1 MNNFEAVIDVG
12 SKNLKLGIFNNY
24 DKSIYSS
31 KQKINDSLEKSL
43 NILIRDAEKYLSSHI
58 DDVVVLY
65 DSPKYYSLE
74 ISIKKVF
81 DINTS
86 IKKIYND
93 LIQEAHFLISQNNFK
108 DQIIHLIINNIIVDE
123 NKTLDKITDD
133 IKVKSLILEIKF
145 ICLNKILIENITN
158 KFKNNNLKISNLYCT
173 SYVKIYFYKKR
184 LISKDYL
191 FFIDIG
197 FERSSSFIFNNGKF
211 EFFKSIPIG
220 GNHITK
226 DISKILKLSL
236 EYSEDLKIKFNG
248 PENDISFIKNST
260 NKTNPFSETIEKN
273 ISIDLLK
280 QIIEARLDEI
290 IELSI
295 FDNMSIKNLTSLSK
309 HKLVVTGGGSK
320 LFSNNYNLR
329 INKIFAELVFYDEN
343 DSLVCETG
351 LNYNKSNESFH
362 IKTKEK
368 SKKLGFFENFFNLF
382 SK

>member
-31 KQKINDSLEKSL
+31 KQKINDSFEKSL

-108 DQIIHLIINNIIVDE
+108 DQIIHLVINNIIVDE

-173 SYVKIYFYKKR
+173 SYVKVYFYKKQ

-236 EYSEDLKIKFNG
+236 EYSEDLKIKFNRS
-248 PENDISFIKNST
+248 ENDISFIKNST

-295 FDNMSIKNLTSLSK
+295 FDSMSIKNLTSLSK

-329 INKIFAELVFYDEN
+329 INKIFTELVFYDEN

-351 LNYNKSNESFH
+351 LNYNKSNESFL

>member
-1 MNNFEAVIDVG
+1 MNNFDAIIDVG
-12 SKNLKLGIFNNY
+12 SKNLKLGIFNNKN
-24 DKSIYSS
+24 KSIYSS
-31 KQKINDSLEKSL
+31 KQKIDDSLEKSL
-43 NILIRDAEKYLSSHI
+43 NILVRDAEKNLSSHI
-58 DDVVVLY
+58 DDVIVLY

-81 DINTS
+81 DYSTL
-86 IKKIYND
+86 IKKIYDD
-93 LIQEAHFLISQNNFK
+93 LIQEAYFLISQNNFK

-133 IKVKSLILEIKF
+133 IKIKSLILEIKF

-173 SYVKIYFYKKR
+173 SYVKIYSYKNQF
-184 LISKDYL
+184 ISKDSL

-197 FERSSSFIFNNGKF
+197 FERSSGFMFNNSKF
-211 EFFKSIPIG
+211 EFYKSIPIG
-220 GNHITK
+220 GNSITK
-226 DISKILKLSL
+226 DISKILKFSL
-236 EYSEDLKIKFNG
+236 EYSEDLKIKFNIS
-248 PENDISFIKNST
+248 ENDISFNKNST
-260 NKTNPFSETIEKN
+260 NQINPFSETIEKN

-280 QIIEARLDEI
+280 QIIVSRLDEI

-295 FDNMSIKNLTSLSK
+295 FESMSIKNLNPLSK
-309 HKLVVTGGGSK
+309 HKLIITGGGSK
-320 LFSNNYNLR
+320 LLSNNYNLS
-329 INKIFAELVFYDEN
+329 INKVFSELVFYDEN
-343 DSLVCETG
+343 DTLVCESG
-351 LNYNKSNESFH
+351 LNYHNSNESFH

>member
-31 KQKINDSLEKSL
+31 KQKINDSFEKSL
-43 NILIRDAEKYLSSHI
+43 NTLIRDAEKYLSSHI

-173 SYVKIYFYKKR
+173 SYVKIYFYKKQ

-226 DISKILKLSL
+226 DISKILKLTL

-295 FDNMSIKNLTSLSK
+295 FDSMSIKNLTSLSK

-329 INKIFAELVFYDEN
+329 INKLFTELVFYDEN

-351 LNYNKSNESFH
+351 LNYNKSDESFQ

>member
-12 SKNLKLGIFNNY
+12 SKNLKLGIFNNE

-31 KQKINDSLEKSL
+31 KQKINDTLEKSL
-43 NILIRDAEKYLSSHI
+43 NILVRDAEKYLSSHI

-81 DINTS
+81 DYNTS

-108 DQIIHLIINNIIVDE
+108 DQIIHLIINNIIVDD

-133 IKVKSLILEIKF
+133 IKVKSLVLEIKF
-145 ICLNKILIENITN
+145 ICLNKILIESITN
-158 KFKNNNLKISNLYCT
+158 KFKNNNLKLSNLYCT
-173 SYVKIYFYKKR
+173 SYVKIFSYKKQ
-184 LISKDYL
+184 LTSKDYL

-197 FERSSSFIFNNGKF
+197 FERSSGFMFNDGKF

-220 GNHITK
+220 GNNITK
-226 DISKILKLSL
+226 DISKVLKLSL
-236 EYSEDLKIKFNG
+236 EYSEDLKINFNRS
-248 PENDISFIKNST
+248 ENDISFIKKSANET
-260 NKTNPFSETIEKN
+260 NLFSETIEKN

-295 FDNMSIKNLTSLSK
+295 LDSMSIKNLNPLSK
-309 HKLVVTGGGSK
+309 HKLIVSGGGSK
-320 LFSNNYNLR
+320 LLSNNYNLR
-329 INKIFAELVFYDEN
+329 INKKFSELVSYDEN

-351 LNYNKSNESFH
+351 LNYHKSNESFH

-368 SKKLGFFENFFNLF
+368 SKKLGFFENFFNIF

>member
-12 SKNLKLGIFNNY
+12 SKNLKLGIFNDEN
-24 DKSIYSS
+24 KSIYSS
-31 KQKINDSLEKSL
+31 KQKINDTLEKSL
-43 NILIRDAEKYLSSHI
+43 NILVRDAEKYLSSHI

-81 DINTS
+81 DYNTS

-108 DQIIHLIINNIIVDE
+108 DQIIHLIINNIIVDD

-133 IKVKSLILEIKF
+133 IKVKSLVLEIKF
-145 ICLNKILIENITN
+145 ICLNKILIESITN
-158 KFKNNNLKISNLYCT
+158 KFKNNNLKLSNLYCT
-173 SYVKIYFYKKR
+173 SYVKIYSYKKQ

-197 FERSSSFIFNNGKF
+197 FERSSGFMFNDGKF
-211 EFFKSIPIG
+211 EYFKSIPIG
-220 GNHITK
+220 GNNITK

-236 EYSEDLKIKFNG
+236 EYSEDLKIKFNRS
-248 PENDISFIKNST
+248 ENDISFIKNSI
-260 NKTNPFSETIEKN
+260 NKTNPFRETIEKN

-290 IELSI
+290 IDLSI
-295 FDNMSIKNLTSLSK
+295 FDSTSIKNLNPLSK
-309 HKLVVTGGGSK
+309 HKLIVAGGGSK
-320 LFSNNYNLR
+320 LFSNNYNLK
-329 INKIFAELVFYDEN
+329 INKIFTELVFYDEN
-343 DSLVCETG
+343 DYLVCETG
-351 LNYNKSNESFH
+351 LNYDKSNESFQ

>member
-1 MNNFEAVIDVG
+1 MNNFDAVIDVG
-12 SKNLKLGIFNNY
+12 SKNLKLGIFNNE
-24 DKSIYSS
+24 DKSIYTS
-31 KQKINDSLEKSL
+31 QKKISDTLEKSL
-43 NILIRDAEKYLSSHI
+43 NSLVRDAEKYLSSHI

-81 DINTS
+81 DYNTS

-108 DQIIHLIINNIIVDE
+108 DQIIHLIINNIIVDD

-133 IKVKSLILEIKF
+133 IKVKSLVLEIKF
-145 ICLNKILIENITN
+145 ICLNKILIESITN
-158 KFKNNNLKISNLYCT
+158 KFKNNNLKLSNLYCT
-173 SYVKIYFYKKR
+173 SYVKIYSYKKQ
-184 LISKDYL
+184 LTSKDYL

-197 FERSSSFIFNNGKF
+197 FERSSGFMFNDVKF

-220 GNHITK
+220 GNNITK
-226 DISKILKLSL
+226 DISKVLKLCL
-236 EYSEDLKIKFNG
+236 EYSEDLKINFNRS
-248 PENDISFIKNST
+248 ENDISFIKKSANET
-260 NKTNPFSETIEKN
+260 NLFSETIEKN

-295 FDNMSIKNLTSLSK
+295 LDSISIKNLNPLSK
-309 HKLVVTGGGSK
+309 HKLIVSGGGSK
-320 LFSNNYNLR
+320 LLSNNYNLR
-329 INKIFAELVFYDEN
+329 INKKFSELVSYDEN

-351 LNYNKSNESFH
+351 LNYHKSNESFH

-368 SKKLGFFENFFNLF
+368 SKKLGFFENFFNIF

>member
-12 SKNLKLGIFNNY
+12 SKNLKLGIFNNE

-31 KQKINDSLEKSL
+31 KQTINDTLEKSL
-43 NILIRDAEKYLSSHI
+43 NILIRDAEKHLSLHI

-81 DINTS
+81 DYNTS

-108 DQIIHLIINNIIVDE
+108 DQIIHLIINNIITDD
-123 NKTLDKITDD
+123 NKNLDKITDD
-133 IKVKSLILEIKF
+133 IKTKSLILEIKF
-145 ICLNKILIENITN
+145 ICLNKILIESITN
-158 KFKNNNLKISNLYCT
+158 RFKNNNLKLSNLYCT
-173 SYVKIYFYKKR
+173 SYVKIYSYKKQ
-184 LISKDYL
+184 LTSKDYL

-197 FERSSSFIFNNGKF
+197 FERSSGFMFNDGKF

-220 GNHITK
+220 GNNITK
-226 DISKILKLSL
+226 DISKVLKLSL
-236 EYSEDLKIKFNG
+236 EYSEDLKINFNRS
-248 PENDISFIKNST
+248 ENDISFIKKSANET
-260 NKTNPFSETIEKN
+260 NLFSETIEKN

-295 FDNMSIKNLTSLSK
+295 LDSMSIKNLNPLSK
-309 HKLVVTGGGSK
+309 HKLIVSGGGSK
-320 LFSNNYNLR
+320 LLSNNYNLR
-329 INKIFAELVFYDEN
+329 INKKFSELVSYDEN

-351 LNYNKSNESFH
+351 LNYHKSNESFH

-368 SKKLGFFENFFNLF
+368 SKKLGFFENFFNIF

>member
-1 MNNFEAVIDVG
+1 MNNFDAVIDVG
-12 SKNLKLGIFNNY
+12 SKNLKLGIFNNE
-24 DKSIYSS
+24 DKSIYTS
-31 KQKINDSLEKSL
+31 QKKISDTLEKSL
-43 NILIRDAEKYLSSHI
+43 NSLVRDAEKYLSSHI
-58 DDVVVLY
+58 DEVIVLY

-81 DINTS
+81 DHGTS

-123 NKTLDKITDD
+123 TKTLNEITDD
-133 IKVKSLILEIKF
+133 IKVKSLVLEIKF
-145 ICLNKILIENITN
+145 ICLNKILIEDITN
-158 KFKNNNLKISNLYCT
+158 KFKNNNLKISNFYCS
-173 SYVKIYFYKKR
+173 SYVKIFYYKNQ

-197 FERSSSFIFNNGKF
+197 FERSSGFMFNESKI

-220 GNHITK
+220 GNNITK
-226 DISKILKLSL
+226 DISKILNLSL
-236 EYSEDLKIKFNG
+236 EYSEDLKIKFNRS
-248 PENDISFIKNST
+248 ENDISFIKNST
-260 NKTNPFSETIEKN
+260 SETNPFSETIEKN

-280 QIIEARLDEI
+280 QIIVARLDEI

-295 FDNMSIKNLTSLSK
+295 FDSMSIKNLNSLSK
-309 HKLVVTGGGSK
+309 HKLIITGGGSK
-320 LFSNNYNLR
+320 LLSNNYNLS
-329 INKIFAELVFYDEN
+329 INKIFTELVPFDEN

-351 LNYNKSNESFH
+351 LNYHKSNESFH
-362 IKTKEK
+362 VKTKK
-368 SKKLGFFENFFNLF
+368 KPKKLGFFENFFNLF

>member
-1 MNNFEAVIDVG
+1 MNNFSAIIDLG
-12 SKNLKLGIFNNY
+12 SKNLKLGVFNNEN
-24 DKSIYSS
+24 KNIYSS
-31 KQKINDSLEKSL
+31 KKNINDTLEKSL
-43 NILIRDAEKYLSSHI
+43 NVLVRDAEKYLSSHI

-81 DINTS
+81 DYGTS

-123 NKTLDKITDD
+123 NKTLDKIIDD
-133 IKVKSLILEIKF
+133 MKIKSLILEIKF
-145 ICLNKILIENITN
+145 ICLSKILIENITN
-158 KFKNNNLKISNLYCT
+158 KFKINNLKISNLYCT
-173 SYVKIYFYKKR
+173 SYVKIYSFKKQ
-184 LISKDYL
+184 LISKDCL

-197 FERSSSFIFNNGKF
+197 FERSSGFMFNNSKF

-220 GNHITK
+220 GNNITK
-226 DISKILKLSL
+226 DISKILKLTL
-236 EYSEDLKIKFNG
+236 EYSENLKIKFNRS
-248 PENDISFIKNST
+248 ENDISFSKNST
-260 NKTNPFSETIEKN
+260 NEINPFSETIEKN

-280 QIIEARLDEI
+280 QIIVARLDEI

-295 FDNMSIKNLTSLSK
+295 LESTSIINLNPLSK
-309 HKLVVTGGGSK
+309 HKLIFTGGGSK
-320 LFSNNYNLR
+320 LLLNNYNFS
-329 INKIFAELVFYDEN
+329 INKIFSEFVSYDEN

-351 LNYNKSNESFH
+351 HNYHKSNESFH
-362 IKTKEK
+362 IKTREK
-368 SKKLGFFENFFNLF
+368 LKKLGFFENFFNLF

>member
-1 MNNFEAVIDVG
+1 MSNFYAVIDVG
-12 SKNLKLGIFNNY
+12 SKNLRVGIFNNE
-24 DKSIYSS
+24 DKSIYYS
-31 KQKINDSLEKSL
+31 KQKISDTLEKSL
-43 NILIRDAEKYLSSHI
+43 NILVRDAEKYLSSHI
-58 DDVVVLY
+58 DEVIVLY

-81 DINTS
+81 DYSTS

-123 NKTLDKITDD
+123 NKTLDKITNDFK
-133 IKVKSLILEIKF
+133 IKSLVLEIKF
-145 ICLNKILIENITN
+145 ICLNKILIENIN
-158 KFKNNNLKISNLYCT
+158 SKFKNNNLKISNLYCT
-173 SYVKIYFYKKR
+173 SYVKIYSFKKQ
-184 LISKDYL
+184 LVSKDCLY
-191 FFIDIG
+191 FIDIG
-197 FERSSSFIFNNGKF
+197 FERSSGFIFNNNKF

-220 GNHITK
+220 GNNITK

-236 EYSEDLKIKFNG
+236 EYSEDLKIKFNRS
-248 PENDISFIKNST
+248 ENDISFIKNST
-260 NKTNPFSETIEKN
+260 NEINPFSETIEKN

-280 QIIEARLDEI
+280 QIIVARLDEI

-295 FDNMSIKNLTSLSK
+295 LESASIKNLNPLSK
-309 HKLVVTGGGSK
+309 HKLIITGGGS
-320 LFSNNYNLR
+320 LLLPNNYNLS
-329 INKIFAELVFYDEN
+329 INKIFSELVSYDEN
-343 DSLVCETG
+343 DLLVCETG
-351 LNYNKSNESFH
+351 LDYHKSNERLN

>member
-12 SKNLKLGIFNNY
+12 SKNLKLGIFNNE
-24 DKSIYSS
+24 DKSVYSS
-31 KQKINDSLEKSL
+31 KQKINDTLEKSL
-43 NILIRDAEKYLSSHI
+43 NILVRDAEKYLSSHI

-81 DINTS
+81 DYNTS

-108 DQIIHLIINNIIVDE
+108 DQIIHLIINNIIVDD

-133 IKVKSLILEIKF
+133 IKVKSLVLEIKF
-145 ICLNKILIENITN
+145 ICLNKILIESITN
-158 KFKNNNLKISNLYCT
+158 KLKNNNLKLSNLYCT
-173 SYVKIYFYKKR
+173 SYVKIYSYKKQ
-184 LISKDYL
+184 LTSKDYL

-197 FERSSSFIFNNGKF
+197 FERSTGFMFNDGKF

-220 GNHITK
+220 GNNITK
-226 DISKILKLSL
+226 DISKVLKLSL
-236 EYSEDLKIKFNG
+236 EYSEDLKINFNRS
-248 PENDISFIKNST
+248 ENDISFIKKSANET
-260 NKTNPFSETIEKN
+260 NLFSETIEKN

-295 FDNMSIKNLTSLSK
+295 FDSMSIKNLNPLSK
-309 HKLVVTGGGSK
+309 HKLIVSGGGSK
-320 LFSNNYNLR
+320 LLSYNYNLR
-329 INKIFAELVFYDEN
+329 INKKFSELVSYDEN

-351 LNYNKSNESFH
+351 LNYHKSNESFH
-362 IKTKEK
+362 IKTKKK
-368 SKKLGFFENFFNLF
+368 SKKLGFFENFFNIF

>member
-12 SKNLKLGIFNNY
+12 SKNLKLGIFNNE

-31 KQKINDSLEKSL
+31 KQKINDTLEKSL

-58 DDVVVLY
+58 DEVIILY
-65 DSPKYYSLE
+65 DTPKYYSLE

-81 DINTS
+81 DHGSS

-123 NKTLDKITDD
+123 NKILDKITDD
-133 IKVKSLILEIKF
+133 IKIKSLILEIKF
-145 ICLNKILIENITN
+145 ICLNKILIENLKN
-158 KFKNNNLKISNLYCT
+158 KFKNNNLKLSNLYCT
-173 SYVKIYFYKKR
+173 SYVKIYSYKKQ

-197 FERSSSFIFNNGKF
+197 FERSSGFMFNDGKF

-220 GNHITK
+220 GNNITK
-226 DISKILKLSL
+226 DISKVLKLSL
-236 EYSEDLKIKFNG
+236 EYSEDLKINFNRS
-248 PENDISFIKNST
+248 ENDISFIKKSANET
-260 NKTNPFSETIEKN
+260 NLFSETIEKN

-295 FDNMSIKNLTSLSK
+295 LDSMSIKNLNPLSK
-309 HKLVVTGGGSK
+309 HKLIVSGGGSK
-320 LFSNNYNLR
+320 LLSNNYNLR
-329 INKIFAELVFYDEN
+329 INKKFSELVSYDEN

-351 LNYNKSNESFH
+351 LNYHKSNESFH

-368 SKKLGFFENFFNLF
+368 SKKLGFFENFFNIF

>member
-12 SKNLKLGIFNNY
+12 SKNLKLGIFNNEN
-24 DKSIYSS
+24 KNIYSA
-31 KQKINDSLEKSL
+31 KKIINDTLEKSL
-43 NILIRDAEKYLSSHI
+43 NILVRDAEKYLSSHI

-81 DINTS
+81 DYNIS

-108 DQIIHLIINNIIVDE
+108 DQIIHLIINNIIVDD

-133 IKVKSLILEIKF
+133 IKVKSLVLEIKF
-145 ICLNKILIENITN
+145 ICLNKILIESITN
-158 KFKNNNLKISNLYCT
+158 KFKNNNLKLSNLYCT
-173 SYVKIYFYKKR
+173 SYVKIYSYKKQ
-184 LISKDYL
+184 LTSKDYL

-197 FERSSSFIFNNGKF
+197 FERSSGFMFNDGKF

-220 GNHITK
+220 GNNITK
-226 DISKILKLSL
+226 DISKVLKLSL
-236 EYSEDLKIKFNG
+236 EYSEDLKINFNRS
-248 PENDISFIKNST
+248 ENDISFIKKSANET
-260 NKTNPFSETIEKN
+260 NLFSETIEKN

-295 FDNMSIKNLTSLSK
+295 FDSMSIKNLNPLSK
-309 HKLVVTGGGSK
+309 HKLIVSGGGSK
-320 LFSNNYNLR
+320 LLSNNYNLR
-329 INKIFAELVFYDEN
+329 INKKFSELVSYDEN

-351 LNYNKSNESFH
+351 LNYHKSNESFH

-368 SKKLGFFENFFNLF
+368 SKKLGFFENFFNIF

>member
-31 KQKINDSLEKSL
+31 KQKINDSFEKSL
-43 NILIRDAEKYLSSHI
+43 NILIRNAEKYLSSHI

-81 DINTS
+81 DYNTS

-295 FDNMSIKNLTSLSK
+295 FDSMSIKNLTSLSK
-309 HKLVVTGGGSK
+309 HKLVVAGGGSK

-329 INKIFAELVFYDEN
+329 INKIFTELVFYDEN

-351 LNYNKSNESFH
+351 LNYNKSNESFQ

>member
-12 SKNLKLGIFNNY
+12 SKNLKLDVFNNKN
-24 DKSIYSS
+24 KSIYSS
-31 KQKINDSLEKSL
+31 KHKINDTLEKSL
-43 NILIRDAEKYLSSHI
+43 NILVRDAEKYLSSHI

-81 DINTS
+81 DYNTS

-108 DQIIHLIINNIIVDE
+108 DQIIHLIINNIIVDD

-133 IKVKSLILEIKF
+133 IKVKSLVLEIKF
-145 ICLNKILIENITN
+145 ICLNKILIESITN
-158 KFKNNNLKISNLYCT
+158 KFKNNNLKLSNLYCT
-173 SYVKIYFYKKR
+173 SYVKIYSYKKQ
-184 LISKDYL
+184 LTSKDYL

-197 FERSSSFIFNNGKF
+197 FERSSGFMFNDGKF

-220 GNHITK
+220 GNNITK
-226 DISKILKLSL
+226 DISKVLKLSL
-236 EYSEDLKIKFNG
+236 EYSEDLKINFNRS
-248 PENDISFIKNST
+248 ENDISFIKKSANET
-260 NKTNPFSETIEKN
+260 NLFSETIEKN

-295 FDNMSIKNLTSLSK
+295 FDSMSIKNLNPLSK
-309 HKLVVTGGGSK
+309 HKLIVSGGGSK
-320 LFSNNYNLR
+320 LLSNNYNLR
-329 INKIFAELVFYDEN
+329 INKKFSELVSYDEN

-351 LNYNKSNESFH
+351 LNYHKSNESFH
-362 IKTKEK
+362 IKTKKK
-368 SKKLGFFENFFNLF
+368 SKKLGFFENFFNIF

>member
-12 SKNLKLGIFNNY
+12 SKNLKLGIFNNE

-31 KQKINDSLEKSL
+31 KQKINDTLEKSL
-43 NILIRDAEKYLSSHI
+43 NILVRDAEKYLSSHI

-81 DINTS
+81 DYNTS

-108 DQIIHLIINNIIVDE
+108 DQIIHLIINNIIVDD

-133 IKVKSLILEIKF
+133 IKVKSLVLEIKF
-145 ICLNKILIENITN
+145 ICLNKILIESITN
-158 KFKNNNLKISNLYCT
+158 KFKNNNLKLSNLYCT
-173 SYVKIYFYKKR
+173 SYVKIYSYKKQ
-184 LISKDYL
+184 LTSKDYL

-197 FERSSSFIFNNGKF
+197 FERSSGFMFNDGKF

-220 GNHITK
+220 GNNITK
-226 DISKILKLSL
+226 DISKVLKLSL
-236 EYSEDLKIKFNG
+236 EYSEDLKINFNRS
-248 PENDISFIKNST
+248 ENDISFIKKSANET
-260 NKTNPFSETIEKN
+260 NLFSETIEKN

-295 FDNMSIKNLTSLSK
+295 LDSMSIKNLNPLSK
-309 HKLVVTGGGSK
+309 HKLIVSGGGSK
-320 LFSNNYNLR
+320 LLSNNYNLR
-329 INKIFAELVFYDEN
+329 IN
-343 DSLVCETG
+343 
-351 LNYNKSNESFH
+351 NK
-362 IKTKEK
+362 
-368 SKKLGFFENFFNLF
+368 F
-382 SK
+382 SE